1 MSVLVKQVGGSRWV
15 VDWSHFNN
23 VEEKLSSEVLHKSVE
38 KARNVTVRQVGGGW
52 VPVGG

>member
-23 VEEKLSSEVLHKSVE
+23 VEEKLSEVLHKSVE
-38 KARNVTVRQVGGGW
+38 KARNVSVRQVGGGW